1 MFTCRRSGR
10 FGSCT
15 ANALVGA
22 LEFIEMKDKVATFQ
36 DLSRLFVYYNE
47 RVIEHSINS
56 DAGAEIRDGIK
67 SLNTQGCCPES
78 EWPYDIT
85 KFTVKPTAICY
96 TDALNHKITSYARI
110 LTLNDMKT
118 CLASGY
124 PFVFGFSVYSSF
136 ESAQVAQTGI
146 VNMPTRRERVLGG
159 HAVLAVGYDDS
170 TQRFLVKNSWGVDW
184 GMKDYF
190 TIPYTY
196 LTSRN
201 LADDFWVINTEHGY

>member
-1 MFTCRRSGR
+1 M
-10 FGSCT
+10 
-15 ANALVGA
+15 
-22 LEFIEMKDKVATFQ
+22 
-36 DLSRLFVYYNE
+36 FVYYNE
-47 RVIEHSINS
+47 RVIEHSVNL

-85 KFTVKPTAICY
+85 KFIVKPTTVCY
-96 TDALNHKITSYARI
+96 TDALNHKIISYASI

-124 PFVFGFSVYSSF
+124 SFVFDFSVYSSF

-146 VNMPTRRERVLGG
+146 VNMPTRREWVLGG

-170 TQRFLVKNSWGVDW
+170 TQRFLVKN
-184 GMKDYF
+184 
-190 TIPYTY
+190 
-196 LTSRN
+196 
-201 LADDFWVINTEHGY
+201 